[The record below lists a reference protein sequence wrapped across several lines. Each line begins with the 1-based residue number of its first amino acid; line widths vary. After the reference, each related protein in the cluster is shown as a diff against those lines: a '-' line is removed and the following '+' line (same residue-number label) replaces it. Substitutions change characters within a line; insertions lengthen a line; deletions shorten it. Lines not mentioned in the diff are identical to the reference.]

1 MGNGKWAFA
10 THPVKWALRTW
21 PYNLDDGE
29 PAAVYILAGKYKGRK
44 LLSPPTESVTR
55 PITGAVK
62 KSLFGMLGV
71 RVEDAV
77 VVDLFCG
84 TGTMGLEALSQG
96 ARACWFG
103 EADRRVIDRLRRN
116 IETFGAAGES
126 TIWPGDVTNGL
137 DGRLESIGSPVDLAF
152 VDPPYETAR
161 EWNWRVVADTIFFP
175 LYKHLAEEGLVV
187 LRLPQDVT
195 LGEDMGGLV
204 VERMRQYGKMVL
216 ALLGKSKADQAGPGI
231 V

>member
-1 MGNGKWAFA
+1 VGGLPF
-10 THPVKWALRTW
+10 
-21 PYNLDDGE
+21 YILDCGDR
-29 PAAVYILAGKYKGRK
+29 AAVYILAGKYKGRK
-44 LLSPPTESVTR
+44 LLSPPTDSVTR
-55 PITGAVK
+55 PVTGLVK
-62 KSLFGMLGV
+62 KSLFGMLSQ

-103 EADRRVIDRLRRN
+103 ESDRRVIDRLRRN
-116 IETFGAAGES
+116 IETFGAAAAS
-126 TIWPGDVTNGL
+126 TIWPGDVTHGL
-137 DGRLESIGSPVDLAF
+137 DSRLEGIGTPVDLAF

-161 EWNWRVVADTIFFP
+161 EWNWRAVADTIFFP
-175 LYKHLAEEGLVV
+175 LYKHLAEEGVVV

-195 LGEDMGGLV
+195 LGQDMGGLV

-216 ALLGKSKADQAGPGI
+216 ALLGKPKA